1 METNNLTKSFG
12 IRVPLDM
19 YLKMIE
25 VSAENKI
32 TITDICLYSLA
43 NSGILKSNFNFKL
56 GGAVNTDHSATIRDM
71 IKDIQKLREE
81 LIKSEK
87 NKNTFRKC
95 MEESDEE
102 VKRLKEEIKKL
113 ELTKNAYHE
122 AFSDGQE
129 INKKLNIKI
138 EELKLQMQGM
148 VDKPLSE
155 IERKKRAKQNEID
168 AYRKAEEE
176 REKRGR

>member
-32 TITDICLYSLA
+32 TITDICLFSLA
-43 NSGILKSNFNFKL
+43 NSGILKSNFSFKL

-71 IKDIQKLREE
+71 INDIQKLREE

-102 VKRLKEEIKKL
+102 VKRLKEE
-113 ELTKNAYHE
+113 
-122 AFSDGQE
+122 
-129 INKKLNIKI
+129 NKKLSIKI

-148 VDKPLSE
+148 VDKQLSE
-155 IERKKRAKQNEID
+155 IERKKQAQQREID
-168 AYRKAEEE
+168 DYRKAEEE
-176 REKRGR
+176 REKREKRGR